1 MALTLY
7 ANPYDTSVK
16 GFYFKDAGDYEKKA
30 EKSRAEEFEIEFID
44 GDDEEQML
52 FKAMGVHQGNIE
64 EYFDLVDDLDE
75 EEILKLKIL
84 MEDIGYDFDDAMD
97 KKDDL
102 IVYHGYKDD
111 EDFAIGFV
119 EEMGGIE
126 NALGDQAESYFD
138 FDSFG
143 RDLRMEGYGQTWTV
157 EWKTADDEGE
167 LDETFSDYDE
177 AQAAGE
183 AWQEEAEDDE
193 EENPSFEVVEGVSD
207 QSDQDIGE
215 EYVDSMGGVG
225 ELDKDT
231 QERYFDW
238 TTYARDLMM
247 DMGESDGVYYD
258 PRSV

>member
-1 MALTLY
+1 MALQLY

-16 GFYFKDAGDYEKKA
+16 GFYFKDFDDYEKKA

-102 IVYHGYKDD
+102 IVYGEFKDD
-111 EDFAIGFV
+111 EDFAMEYVDGIGS
-119 EEMGGIE
+119 IE
-126 NALGDQAESYFD
+126 DALGKNAENYFD

-143 RDLRMEGYGQTWTV
+143 RDLRISG
-157 EWKTADDEGE
+157 D
-167 LDETFSDYDE
+167 LYDE
-177 AQAAGE
+177 DDPDS
-183 AWQEEAEDDE
+183 EERY
-193 EENPSFEVVEGVSD
+193 EGMSD
-207 QSDQDIGE
+207 QEIGE
-215 EYVDSMGGVG
+215 EFIDDMGGVG

-238 TTYARDLMM
+238 STFSRDLMM

-258 PRSV
+258 PSSV